1 MRLKSP
7 QSSGVHLVTAFLP
20 QAPKTPFPASVAQ
33 SSPPGSRASLLLAR
47 SLRWFFLS
55 LPNLWNFISL
65 SDFSSCAANYA
76 SVHQAH
82 LRSSN
87 SQFGGPGF
95 SPYSRLLAPSRDGV
109 FAEADGCSGLAVS
122 RASTASLGDR
132 RQRPPAC
139 GWVPSH
145 WLAIDLN
152 EIPIFNCLHC
162 IFLRTP
168 YSIRLR

>member
-1 MRLKSP
+1 MSIWSLLFCPRHQKRHFPFQWPSP
-7 QSSGVHLVTAFLP
+7 VHLGP
-20 QAPKTPFPASVAQ
+20 APHSCW
-33 SSPPGSRASLLLAR
+33 LAR
-47 SLRWFFLS
+47 CVGFFLS